1 MRNKLH
7 DEDTWQIMMIAMKES
22 QQGRK
27 ALLALQF
34 EIASHQKQLCGG
46 GTRTYPA
53 GGGTQTHPAGSTIV
67 RCKKTHSRARKK
79 TLALAFKKALLS
91 SHHEA

>member
-1 MRNKLH
+1 MWNKLH
-7 DEDTWQIMMIAMKES
+7 NEDTWQMMMIALKEC

-53 GGGTQTHPAGSTIV
+53 GGSTQTHPAGSTIV
-67 RCKKTHSRARKK
+67 RCKKPHSRAGKK

-91 SHHEA
+91 SHHQA